1 MDVEKNKTIARRFVQ
16 IWGKGDP
23 DLIDEIA
30 SPEITLYYPA
40 LPRVAKGIAAVK
52 KFFTVGIPSI
62 FGDRDVQVDEVIAEG
77 EKVVVRWSFS
87 VTHIG
92 EWPLG
97 TPATGK
103 RLKWTGIT
111 IYHIVNGRV
120 VDEKGEEDYFGAF
133 RQLGIIPKPPTQ

>member
-1 MDVEKNKTIARRFVQ
+1 LDVEKNKTIARHFVQ
-16 IWGKGDP
+16 IWGKGDLS
-23 DLIDEIA
+23 LIDELA
-30 SPEITLYYPA
+30 SPEITMYYPA
-40 LPRVAKGIAAVK
+40 FPRVVNGITGLK

-77 EKVVVRWSFS
+77 EKVVLRWSFS
-87 VTHIG
+87 LTHKG
-92 EWPLG
+92 EWPQG

-111 IYHIVNGRV
+111 IYRIVNGRV

-133 RQLGIIPKPPTQ
+133 RQLGIIPNPPAQ